1 LNQHRGIAG
10 GKVTIVRLDETYAKR
25 EIHDHWESIYRGTPL
40 LDKLN
45 DLIMDRIIDSIQP
58 APGAKFLDAGC
69 GIGDHTARI
78 ARKGY
83 ECVGIDISPTI
94 LQKAEERIRSLGMSS
109 RVRFVCQGLE
119 DMSPDGDSFDVVH
132 CRGVL
137 MHIPDWKAALRSLCG
152 ALKPGGHIVIL
163 ENNVKAFYSRAYL
176 FARSLCKYREA
187 SRLVET
193 EGGTELWKDENGSPF
208 VVRLAN
214 INALNEALRGFKVE
228 PVYRFSTSLIGI
240 EQIPAGWLRNT
251 VISLNHLVCILRIPP
266 AICKGNVLIG
276 KKSPCG

>member
-10 GKVTIVRLDETYAKR
+10 GKVTIVRLDETYAKP
-25 EIHDHWESIYRGTPL
+25 EIHDQWESIYRGNPL

-45 DLIMDRIIDSIQP
+45 DLIMDRIIDYLQP

-94 LQKAEERIRSLGMSS
+94 LQKAEERIRAFGLSS
-109 RVRFVCQGLE
+109 RVRFICQALD
-119 DMSPDGDSFDVVH
+119 DMSPNGDLFDVVH

-137 MHIPDWKAALRSLCG
+137 MHIPGWKAALRNLCA

-176 FARSLCKYREA
+176 FARSLCRYKVA

-193 EGGTELWKDENGSPF
+193 EGGTELWTDENGTPF

-214 INALNEALRGFKVE
+214 INVLNETLRGFKVE
-228 PVYRFSTSLIGI
+228 PVFRFSTSLIGI
-240 EQIPAGWLRNT
+240 EQIPAGWFRNA

-266 AICKGNVLIG
+266 AICKGNAIIG
-276 KKSPCG
+276 KKSSCG